1 MAIRF
6 EIENPDGRREF
17 IVDMSIS
24 GIITVGRKAGLD
36 MREFNRITDY
46 TDYIEDEMILES
58 ENIQK
63 LLTFCRS
70 MLDTL
75 TQLERGGTVLL
86 SSTEE
91 IGYKRMTDVSR
102 ASPPSRSEFAG
113 TIPTL
118 RKLIELCEKALA
130 VRGSIVM
137 TP

>member
-6 EIENPDGRREF
+6 EVETPDGRREF

-36 MREFNRITDY
+36 MSEFNRITDY
-46 TDYIEDEMILES
+46 TDYIEDEMIFES
-58 ENIQK
+58 EDILK

-75 TQLERGGTVLL
+75 TQLERSGTVLL

-91 IGYKRMTDVSR
+91 IGYKRMTDVST
-102 ASPPSRSEFAG
+102 ASPPARSEFAG